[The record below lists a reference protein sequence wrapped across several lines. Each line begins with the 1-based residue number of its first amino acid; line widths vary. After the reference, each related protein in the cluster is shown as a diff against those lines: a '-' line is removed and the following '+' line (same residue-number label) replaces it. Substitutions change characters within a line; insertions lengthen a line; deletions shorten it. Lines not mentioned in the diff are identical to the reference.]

1 MTKVDRQERE
11 PHLPKRSDTPE
22 AKRVWDMV
30 DHVASRWRQRH
41 DMHNQLESAKARI
54 AELEKAL
61 RDIIEDV
68 DHEDHVKG
76 DWSWVVVVKR
86 ARRVLAAAQPEK
98 KEG

>member
-1 MTKVDRQERE
+1 MDDKLVTDVCQCESCRDRPDGGEM
-11 PHLPKRSDTPE
+11 KYF
-22 AKRVWDMV
+22 AKGGL
-30 DHVASRWRQRH
+30 
-41 DMHNQLESAKARI
+41 LEQAEARI
-54 AELEKAL
+54 AELEEAL